1 MFASMPASSRDPA
14 ALIVEWK
21 TGNRVALDDLF
32 PVVYD
37 ELRERARFYLRHQSE
52 ARTLTTTALVHE
64 TYLKLIGADRLPVED
79 RAHFLALAAK
89 AMRHVLIDY
98 ARSARTEKRGG
109 TDKIV
114 LQIDDPPVLTDTGAD
129 QLLAL
134 HEALERLALVKER
147 MSRIVELRYFGGLTI
162 EEIATALAVAPS
174 TVKLDWQKARAW
186 LYRELRET

>member
-1 MFASMPASSRDPA
+1 MPPSSRDPA
-14 ALIVEWK
+14 ALIIEWK

-109 TDKIV
+109 TEKIV

>member
-1 MFASMPASSRDPA
+1 MPAPSRDPA
-14 ALIVEWK
+14 ALIIEWR
-21 TGNRVALDDLF
+21 TGSRAALDDLF
-32 PVVYD
+32 PVVY
-37 ELRERARFYLRHQSE
+37 EQLRSRARYYLHHQSE
-52 ARTLTTTALVHE
+52 VQTLTTTALVHE

-109 TDKIV
+109 TEKIE
-114 LQIDDPPVLTDTGAD
+114 LHLDDPPVLTDTGAD

-162 EEIATALAVAPS
+162 EEIANALGIAPS
-174 TVKLDWQKARAW
+174 TVKLDWQKAKAW

>member
-1 MFASMPASSRDPA
+1 MPASSRDPA
-14 ALIVEWK
+14 TLIIEWR
-21 TGNRVALDDLF
+21 TGNRAALDDLF
-32 PVVYD
+32 PLVYD
-37 ELRERARFYLRHQSE
+37 ELRARARYYLHHQ
-52 ARTLTTTALVHE
+52 AGVQTLTTTALVHE
-64 TYLKLIGADRLPVED
+64 TYLKLIGAERLPVED

-98 ARSARTEKRGG
+98 ARSSRTEKRGG
-109 TDKIV
+109 TDKNQ
-114 LQIDDPPVLTDTGAD
+114 LQLDDPPVLTDTGAD

-162 EEIATALAVAPS
+162 DEIAITLGIAPS

-186 LYRELRET
+186 LYRELEET